1 MRIINE
7 HIFIKIKAVA
17 LYFGYS
23 ERAPSSVELIFHIL
37 PMTNNVPWPPSHIL
51 DLLWRLCW
59 DTPIFQLA
67 SAFEN
72 WKQLL
77 KTKYFVP
84 TTCHVFLLSLLFV
97 TFGWSILAQKS
108 ESGCS
113 DQTLCHQTLAPPNQS
128 FDSFYS
134 SREKQ
139 KYLRK
144 YSKSIQYL
152 PPRLSHVSISLNSVK
167 IFINI
172 SHDKTDWQMCRHS
185 TTSQPQQTKAE
196 EEEKICW

>member
-1 MRIINE
+1 MTPE
-7 HIFIKIKAVA
+7 SHS
-17 LYFGYS
+17 G
-23 ERAPSSVELIFHIL
+23 SV
-37 PMTNNVPWPPSHIL
+37 MASVV
-51 DLLWRLCW
+51 RY
-59 DTPIFQLA
+59 TPIFQLA

-72 WKQLL
+72 WKELL

-152 PPRLSHVSISLNSVK
+152 PPRLSHMSISLNSVK

-172 SHDKTDWQMCRHS
+172 SHDKTDWQMCINI
-185 TTSQPQQTKAE
+185 QQLYSLNKQRR
-196 EEEKICW
+196 